1 MDRSVRHINAGRC
14 YHQCSNLFSSE
25 HNDFGGFIL
34 CNCSTSTS
42 VPCQSS
48 YLTRFSTW
56 HSSRSLLWCH
66 CCQSIPPAGRALSSK
81 VCCYDATASPSLI
94 AFTRRLNTMLFSH
107 SLHLWQSDSHSYPAW
122 SCRRLYFF
130 PVVKCSWRFFWL
142 HGTRILILVYNN
154 NNNNAGTDKQTD
166 GWQKHGPYCT
176 YHVSIVNCASL
187 PINHSAQQT
196 LYVILATQQIQS
208 DQFPQD
214 IHDMHF

>member
-1 MDRSVRHINAGRC
+1 MNHVLERVHSGATWWIQWIEVCGTSMQAVAIISVATYSVLNTMTLVVSSCVIVQLQ
-14 YHQCSNLFSSE
+14 HQLQSRVKPR
-25 HNDFGGFIL
+25 
-34 CNCSTSTS
+34 TSLASQHDTAH
-42 VPCQSS
+42 V
-48 YLTRFSTW
+48 R
-56 HSSRSLLWCH
+56 
-66 CCQSIPPAGRALSSK
+66 
-81 VCCYDATASPSLI
+81 CYDATVSPSLI

-107 SLHLWQSDSHSYPAW
+107 SLHLWQSDSRSYPAW

-176 YHVSIVNCASL
+176 YHVSIVNYASL

-196 LYVILATQQIQS
+196 LYVILATQQIQP